1 LLGELL
7 FKSVVEAKQGFRH
20 QLLDAVTDVVPNVTN
35 NHTKTV
41 QTAKVARWSCLV
53 GLVHMAY
60 VMVIAYR
67 CLCSF
72 GMVSHQIV
80 MIDTDFIYDVCSTE
94 KIITGLSSI

>member
-20 QLLDAVTDVVPNVTN
+20 QLLDAVTDLVPNVTN

-41 QTAKVARWSCLV
+41 QTARCSCLV